1 MSPSTAPSTSRA
13 AASSRDGLLVDLRS
27 ALIELLGAERRLRG
41 RDRQQPEGGLTN
53 AQLWALL
60 VLRDGERTAGEIA
73 ESTLCNPA
81 STTAMLDQL
90 EACGVVSRRRS
101 TEDRRVCLVALTDSG
116 RELLEE
122 RRLRS
127 QGLWQEQLADA
138 SDGDLRAAREVMR
151 QIAGMLDAH

>member
-1 MSPSTAPSTSRA
+1 MSPAATTRSRA
-13 AASSRDGLLVDLRS
+13 ARAQRDGLLGDLRS

-60 VLRDGERTAGEIA
+60 VLRDGERSAGEIA

-90 EACGVVSRRRS
+90 EGCGVVLRRRS
-101 TEDRRVCLVALTDSG
+101 SEDRRVVMVALTDIG
-116 RELLEE
+116 REVLEE
-122 RRLRS
+122 RLSRS
-127 QGLWQEQLADA
+127 QGLWQELLAGA
-138 SDGDLRAAREVMR
+138 SDGDLRAAAEVMR
-151 QIAGMLDAH
+151 RIAGMLDAH